1 MDNLCPNS
9 LRGGVGDNRGTA
21 ILLTSRRVVVEEV
34 NEGRLCEAMVSDPER
49 DSGLGG
55 DNREASLHKG
65 GSCCAGVSVEVLP
78 PNA

>member
-1 MDNLCPNS
+1 LCPNS
-9 LRGGVGDNRGTA
+9 LRGGVGDDRGTA

-49 DSGLGG
+49 ESGLGG
-55 DNREASLHKG
+55 DNREASSYKG
-65 GSCCAGVSVEVLP
+65 VLCCARLLVEVLP